1 MNLSGIVVFVPPA
14 RLAES
19 VVALNALTG
28 VEVHHTQA
36 ESGKIVVVQE
46 SETVHDE
53 IEGLKRIKAVPGVIA
68 AELVYHYF
76 ADDPALERATP
87 ADLSALDGME
97 LERVPEALR
106 NHSGDDSVDV
116 PS

>member
-19 VVALNALTG
+19 VAALNALAG

-36 ESGKIVVVQE
+36 ESGKVVVVQE
-46 SETVHDE
+46 AETVHDE
-53 IEGLKRIKAVPGVIA
+53 IEGLKRIKALPGVIA

-76 ADDPALERATP
+76 ADDPALGRNP
-87 ADLSALDGME
+87 ASDLSALDGME

-106 NHSGDDSVDV
+106 NQPGKDLLED

>member
-1 MNLSGIVVFVPPA
+1 MNLSGIVVFVPPS

-19 VVALNALTG
+19 VVALNALAG
-28 VEVHHTQA
+28 IEVHHTQA

-46 SETVHDE
+46 AQTVHDE
-53 IEGLKRIKAVPGVIA
+53 IEGLKRIKALPGVIA

-76 ADDPALERATP
+76 AEDPALGRGGVES
-87 ADLSALDGME
+87 DLSALDGME
-97 LERVPEALR
+97 LEAVPKALR
-106 NHSGDDSVDV
+106 NTTCDV